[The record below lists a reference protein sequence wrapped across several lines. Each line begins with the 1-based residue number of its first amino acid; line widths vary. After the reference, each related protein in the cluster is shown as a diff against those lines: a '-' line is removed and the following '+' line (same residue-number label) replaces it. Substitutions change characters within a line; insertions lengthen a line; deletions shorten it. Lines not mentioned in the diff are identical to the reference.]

1 MKLYRTVL
9 TCIMLVTSVTVAHAD
24 DDHERAKRLRE
35 AGDILPLETILQKAR
50 DIQPGKILEVEL
62 ETEHG
67 QLAYEIELLTEQGKV
82 VELSFD
88 ANTGELIKNKG
99 ED

>member
-1 MKLYRTVL
+1 MKPYTTLLACIVL
-9 TCIMLVTSVTVAHAD
+9 LTGTTLAHAD

-50 DIQPGKILEVEL
+50 EVQPGTILEVEL

-67 QLAYEIELLTEQGKV
+67 QLAYEIELLTDQGKV
-82 VELSFD
+82 MKLTFD
-88 ANTGELIKNKG
+88 ANTGKVIKTKS
-99 ED
+99 EH